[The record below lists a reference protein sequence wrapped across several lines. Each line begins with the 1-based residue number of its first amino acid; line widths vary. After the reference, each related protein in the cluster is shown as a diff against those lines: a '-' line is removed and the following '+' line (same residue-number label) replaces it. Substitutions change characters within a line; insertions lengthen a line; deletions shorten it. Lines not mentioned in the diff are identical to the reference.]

1 VTLLSVTQAVCRQL
15 GLPQPNAAFS
25 ATDDMVEQI
34 VILAQEAGDDLM
46 RDHDWSVLTVVKDFT
61 GSGVQVQGDPPT
73 VSIAF
78 DRFAQN
84 TGIWDTGQ
92 RRMLSGPK
100 TPAEWQGLTI
110 DNLGNPHGYWTML
123 GGVINILPAPAITD
137 TFRYTYI
144 TKNWIRVALGSQIS
158 DIAEWNNDT
167 NTSLLPE
174 RLIKLSTIWRWKQV
188 KGLSYEEDM
197 ATFEREKI
205 RHIARDRG
213 PRSIS
218 TSAWIR
224 DEDGLLDT
232 WWPGGPIG

>member
-1 VTLLSVTQAVCRQL
+1 MTLLSVTQSVCKQL
-15 GLPQPNAAFS
+15 SLAQPNASFS

-46 RDHDWSVLTVVKDFT
+46 RDHDWSILTVVKDFT
-61 GSGVQVQGDPPT
+61 GSGVQAQTEPPT

-84 TGIWDTGQ
+84 SYLWDTTRKWQ
-92 RRMLSGPK
+92 LSGPK
-100 TPAEWQGLTI
+100 TPTEWQRITI
-110 DNLGNPHGYWTML
+110 NDAGTLQGWWTML
-123 GGVINILPAPAITD
+123 GGVINILPVPAITD

-144 TKNWIRVALGSQIS
+144 TKNWIRVASGSQIS
-158 DIAEWNNDT
+158 DVAEWSNDT

-174 RLIKLSTIWRWKQV
+174 RLIKLSTIWRWKQA

-213 PRSIS
+213 PRQIS
-218 TSAWIR
+218 TTTWIR
-224 DEDGLLDT
+224 DDDALDNWYPRT
-232 WWPGGPIG
+232 IG

>member
-1 VTLLSVTQAVCRQL
+1 MSLLSVVQAVCRQL
-15 GLPQPNAAFS
+15 GLPQPVAAFS

-61 GSGVQVQGDPPT
+61 GSGVQEQTEPPS

-84 TGIWDTGQ
+84 TDIWDLG
-92 RRMLSGPK
+92 RKWKLVGPH
-100 TPAEWQGLTI
+100 TPHEWQRITI
-110 DNLGNPHGYWTML
+110 DDVGRPYGYWTML
-123 GGVINILPAPAITD
+123 GGLINILPVAAVTD

-144 TKNWIRVALGSQIS
+144 TKNWIRVALGNQAS
-158 DIAEWNNDT
+158 DIGEWNADT
-167 NTSLLPE
+167 NTSLMPE
-174 RLIKLSTIWRWKQV
+174 RLIKLSTIWRWKQA

-213 PRSIS
+213 PRMI
-218 TSAWIR
+218 TTTEWDRER
-224 DEDGLLDT
+224 DHRLDN
-232 WWPGGPIG
+232 WYPGTIG